1 MASKRLNYQ
10 LGGIPFLGILILIA
24 LGILAV
30 GSYFQYQDQKA
41 QAPSPT
47 PTPYVVS
54 VDKSNPKEGEILV
67 VFSTNTPVEKI
78 AQTFANAKISSYEQI
93 QVASFLIYKA
103 QVGAGVEEEA
113 VAELKADPNV
123 LNATLSYE

>member
-1 MASKRLNYQ
+1 MARKRLNNQ

-24 LGILAV
+24 LGFLAV
-30 GSYFQYQDQKA
+30 GSYFQYQDKKA

-54 VDKSNPKEGEILV
+54 IDKSNPREGEILV
-67 VFSTNTPVEKI
+67 VFSANTQADKI
-78 AQTFANAKISSYEQI
+78 AQTFSNAKIGTYEQI
-93 QVASFLIYKA
+93 PDTSFLIYKA
-103 QVGAGVEEEA
+103 TIASGGEEVAIAG
-113 VAELKADPNV
+113 LKADPNV